1 MYGTFPLHLELRNRK
16 EDTMFKMIMKNKLE
30 EQFKYMYFL
39 LCERNYVIYIAC
51 PYLYYI
57 DICPDP

>member
-30 EQFKYMYFL
+30 EQFKYMYFFYFVK
-39 LCERNYVIYIAC
+39 ETM
-51 PYLYYI
+51 
-57 DICPDP
+57 